1 MTSHSLRISGDIPRD
16 LSQQTHRRLIGVLGF
31 LLPILLYLVAG
42 LRPTA
47 PLLRWTPLDSVSAYY
62 YTGAVAILVGVLFA
76 LSLFSVQLPG
86 LRKGDCRSRRRLR
99 RGRRCPRR
107 RSVPDYSPKRPLS
120 ATLVELYVKNGA
132 LCVSGRS
139 LPIVH
144 PFCCLA
150 LSQIKCS

>member
-1 MTSHSLRISGDIPRD
+1 MRTAVPRD
-16 LSQQTHRRLIGVLGF
+16 LSYQTHRRLIGVLGF

-47 PLLRWTPLDSVSAYY
+47 PLPRWTLLDSVSAYY

-76 LSLFSVQLPG
+76 LSLFLFSYPG
-86 LRKGDCRSRRRLR
+86 YENVIARSRRRLCR
-99 RGRRCPRR
+99 RSRRPRR
-107 RSVPDYSPKRPLS
+107 RSVPDYSSRRPLS
-120 ATLVELYVKNGA
+120 ATLVDLYAKNGA
-132 LCVSGRS
+132 LCVSGHS